1 MTTATSPVKFTVENH
16 DFGSPLSLR
25 AHVNC
30 KHPDHKSPCWM
41 VRQNE
46 KTIVFI
52 TFPKDCDPD
61 LIKNSTTPYW
71 LGSQY
76 DPNLPEEWILYAG

>member
-1 MTTATSPVKFTVENH
+1 MSLTAIHNGV
-16 DFGSPLSLR
+16 
-25 AHVNC
+25 
-30 KHPDHKSPCWM
+30 HPDHKSPCWI
-41 VRQNE
+41 VRQAE
-46 KTIVFI
+46 RTKVYI

-76 DPNLPEEWILYAG
+76 DPNLPVEWILSAG